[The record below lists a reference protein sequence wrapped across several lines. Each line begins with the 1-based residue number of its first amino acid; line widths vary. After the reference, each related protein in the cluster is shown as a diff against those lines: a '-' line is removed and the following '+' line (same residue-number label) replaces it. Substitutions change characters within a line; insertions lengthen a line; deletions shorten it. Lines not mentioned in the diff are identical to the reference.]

1 MSTDLRSVFQE
12 LSVELA
18 RHLGCP
24 TSPDED
30 GGFAL
35 EVPAGEGRKQWV
47 RLAIDRD
54 RLGNPMI
61 LLSSKCGSVEHVDPR
76 TALQINGQMP
86 YGSLGVVGEQMMLRA
101 GCYVGQGSV
110 SVQELVVLIKHIAAY
125 ADRVER
131 GLYGDVDLF

>member
-1 MSTDLRSVFQE
+1 METDLRTVFQD
-12 LSVELA
+12 LSSEIGK
-18 RHLGCP
+18 HLGYP

-30 GGFAL
+30 GAFAI
-35 EVPAGEGRKQWV
+35 EVPAGESRKQWV
-47 RLAIDRD
+47 KLALDQD
-54 RLGNPMI
+54 RLGNPLI
-61 LLSSKCGSVEHVDPR
+61 LLTSKCGSADHVDPK

-86 YGSLGVVGEQMMLRA
+86 YGALGIVGDTMVLRC

-110 SVQELVVLIKHIAAY
+110 SIPEIVAMIKHVAAY